1 MKKVH
6 KILERAVT
14 PDGINIQIEDWTE
27 IYPDTYKAYNIGCYP
42 VAKQTGRYGLIK
54 KGDKFRCNI
63 ENFTDNAKVKEVFE
77 LLKSGEKTIY
87 DFEKNIIDL
96 KYRYY
101 LGLLEEEPYI

>member
-54 KGDKFRCNI
+54 KGI
-63 ENFTDNAKVKEVFE
+63 
-77 LLKSGEKTIY
+77 S
-87 DFEKNIIDL
+87 
-96 KYRYY
+96 
-101 LGLLEEEPYI
+101 LGVILRILRITQK